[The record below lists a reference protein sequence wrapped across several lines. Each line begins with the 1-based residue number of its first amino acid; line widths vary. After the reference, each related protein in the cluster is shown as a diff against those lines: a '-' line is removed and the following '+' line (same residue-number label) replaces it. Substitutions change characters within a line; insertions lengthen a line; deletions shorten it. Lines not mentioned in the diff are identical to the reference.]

1 MSKPFECAQCSKIC
15 ANAVEFF
22 RHFRNNEH
30 EFATST
36 TTVVNTTDETS
47 ITTTNTTT
55 DEVTGQWEKIQTFVL
70 PLQQSALITYLQQT

>member
-30 EFATST
+30 EITNT
-36 TTVVNTTDETS
+36 TTVVSTPDET
-47 ITTTNTTT
+47 IITTNTTT
-55 DEVTGQWEKIQTFVL
+55 DEVTGQ
-70 PLQQSALITYLQQT
+70 